1 MKKKC
6 NISVKDNPRK
16 AKGTVQEQNEKLVR
30 IFNKKF
36 KRSGIVR
43 ELRKKAYPVTRGMK
57 KRAKKAAGIRRAKKN
72 QSKNG

>member
-6 NISVKDNPRK
+6 NISVKINPRK
-16 AKGTVQEQNEKLVR
+16 AKGSVQEQNEKLIRV
-30 IFNKKF
+30 FNKKF
-36 KRSGIVR
+36 KRSGIIM

-57 KRAKKAAGIRRAKKN
+57 KRAQKAAAVRRAKKN